1 MNLTESQ
8 GNEIIKGI
16 ETLRKERD
24 TLKEQNAKLMA
35 ACKEFVRRCECGE
48 VLSRKSYK
56 AFKAVI
62 KDVEC
67 R

>member
-1 MNLTESQ
+1 MKLSESQ
-8 GNEIIKGI
+8 CDAIAASI
-16 ETLRKERD
+16 EALRKERD